1 MSAAQIPQQAAPPA
15 ARSGLARNALSS
27 VVVFLVALPLCMGIA
42 IASGAPPVAGLI
54 TGVIGG
60 IVVGLLS
67 GSPLLVSGPAAGLA
81 VLVFDLVR
89 DHGLLALGPVLVL
102 AGAIQWIAGRARL
115 GVWFRSVSP
124 GVVSGML
131 AGIGILIVG
140 SQLHVMF
147 DAAPLP
153 NGLQNFAALPGRLW
167 TAIADGAG
175 TTAGLLGLATIA
187 IMLAWD
193 KLRPASLRL
202 LPGALIAVVLVTL
215 AAQLGQLPV
224 ARIDLPDDLLATI
237 RPIEIAAFQLLLDPA
252 LLIAALALAFIASA
266 ETLLS
271 AAAVDRLHDGAR
283 TQYDKE
289 LSAQGI
295 GNLLCG
301 VFGGLPMT
309 GVIVRSAAN
318 VQAGAS
324 SRLSAI
330 LHGCWLLLFVLLLPW
345 LLQMTPIAGLAG
357 ILVYTGVKMINPAQL
372 REFADYGRGAV
383 LVFVATAVTI
393 VATDLLTGVLAGMA
407 LSLLRLALRAATLH
421 VNLKRGSEPKLWTL
435 RLVGSA
441 TFLSVPRIAR
451 ALDAVPPGSTLQL
464 DAERL
469 RYIDHACL
477 MLLRDWART
486 APASGRR
493 LLADQ
498 RLLDA
503 RAESAGRKALVQAL
517 S

>member
-1 MSAAQIPQQAAPPA
+1 MSPLLQKFGD
-15 ARSGLARNALSS
+15 ARAGLARNALSS

-42 IASGAPPVAGLI
+42 IASGVPPVAGLI

-60 IVVGLLS
+60 IVVGLFS

-89 DHGLLALGPVLVL
+89 DHGLIALGPVIVL
-102 AGAIQWIAGRARL
+102 AGAIQWIAGRAKL

-153 NGLQNFAALPGRLW
+153 NGLQNFAAAPGRVW
-167 TAIADGAG
+167 NAISNGDGM
-175 TTAGLLGLATIA
+175 TAGALGMATIA
-187 IMLAWD
+187 IMLAWE
-193 KLRPASLRL
+193 KLRPAKLRL
-202 LPGALIAVVLVTL
+202 LPGALLAVVAVTVTAQL
-215 AAQLGQLPV
+215 AALPV
-224 ARIDLPDDLLATI
+224 ARIDLPADLLASI
-237 RPIEIAAFQLLLDPA
+237 KPITGDAFRLLLDPA
-252 LLIAALALAFIASA
+252 LLIAAGAFAFIASA

-295 GNLLCG
+295 GNMLCG

-318 VQAGAS
+318 VQAGAT
-324 SRLSAI
+324 SRLSTI
-330 LHGCWLLLFVLLLPW
+330 LHGSWMLLFVLALPW
-345 LLQMTPIAGLAG
+345 LLRMTPIAGLAG

-383 LVFVATAVTI
+383 LVFVVTAGVI

-407 LSLLRLALRAATLH
+407 LSLLRLSLRAAMLH
-421 VNLKRGSEPKLWTL
+421 VNLKQHDEQQNHWTL

-441 TFLSVPRIAR
+441 TFLSVPRIAK
-451 ALDAVPPGSTLQL
+451 ALDSVPEGATLTL

-477 MLLRDWART
+477 VLLRDWQRT
-486 APASGRR
+486 APATNRE
-493 LLADQ
+493 LIADDS
-498 RLLDA
+498 LLDA
-503 RAESAGRKALVQAL
+503 RAESGGRRALVQAL